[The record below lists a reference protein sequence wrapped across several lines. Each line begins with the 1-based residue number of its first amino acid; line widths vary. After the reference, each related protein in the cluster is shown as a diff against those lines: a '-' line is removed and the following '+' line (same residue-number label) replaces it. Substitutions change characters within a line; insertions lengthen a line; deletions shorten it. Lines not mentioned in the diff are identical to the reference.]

1 MKRILAIAL
10 IFGLFTGL
18 VACNPQK
25 RLARKRHVY
34 MEKTY
39 LELKDSIKEAQVS
52 ILNDTIKVLFPENL
66 LFPVGKA
73 ELLPTTKPLL
83 IRFANALI
91 KYDKTSIL
99 INGYTDNTGGQ
110 ALNEQLSA
118 NRANNTGNFLKANR
132 IKESRI
138 FTWGRGS
145 RNPIADNNTADGRR
159 KNRRV
164 EFIILYNAG
173 TKK

>member
-1 MKRILAIAL
+1 MLSLFA
-10 IFGLFTGL
+10 GLS
-18 VACNPQK
+18 ACNTQK
-25 RLARKRHVY
+25 HLARKRHVY

-52 ILNDTIKVLFPENL
+52 ILNDTIKVLYPENL

-73 ELLPTTKPLL
+73 ELLPATKPLL

-99 INGYTDNTGGQ
+99 INGYTDNTGGKD
-110 ALNEQLSA
+110 LNDQLSA
-118 NRANNTGNFLKANR
+118 NRASNTGNFLKANKV
-132 IKESRI
+132 KEARI

-145 RNPIADNNTADGRR
+145 RNPIADNSTTAGRQ

-164 EFIILYNAG
+164 EFIILYNN
-173 TKK
+173 KK

>member
-1 MKRILAIAL
+1 MKRILAVAL
-10 IFGLFTGL
+10 VLGIFAGLT
-18 VACNPQK
+18 ACNSQK
-25 RLARKRHVY
+25 RLAHKRHVY

-73 ELLPTTKPLL
+73 ELLPVTKPLL

-91 KYDKTSIL
+91 KYNKTSIL
-99 INGYTDNTGGQ
+99 INGYTDNTGGKD
-110 ALNEQLSA
+110 LNDQLSA
-118 NRANNTGNFLKANR
+118 NRAKSTGDFLKANQV
-132 IKESRI
+132 KDSRI

-145 RNPIADNNTADGRR
+145 RNPIADNSTAAGRQ

-164 EFIILYNAG
+164 EFIILYDNN
-173 TKK
+173 KRK